1 MWRPRAVR
9 DRRANLVPPSVGSS
23 SQRVSRRSRNGQRS
37 AEIRREPKETR
48 CSAALDTNQRRVT
61 CSWRRSPSL
70 STIVVGLS
78 ATAAASASVE
88 HRGTDNDHNVHGPK
102 PTIVLVHGGW
112 ADASSWDAVAQRLE
126 EDGYTVIAP
135 VNPLRGVQSDS
146 AYLASVL
153 ATISGPIVLVGHSYG
168 GVLITNAAAGNP
180 NVKALVVHRGV
191 RPRPGRDRRSDL
203 GNEPRQ
209 PGRAPNLTSRPS
221 PGGVDVYIS
230 PSAFRGV
237 FCADLPAD
245 TAAVMAATQRPIE
258 AAALGEPSGEPRGRR
273 LRRGIWWRTTITPSR
288 RRRSDSWPSGLA
300 RPPLR
305 SRRRTSP

>member
-1 MWRPRAVR
+1 MF
-9 DRRANLVPPSVGSS
+9 
-23 SQRVSRRSRNGQRS
+23 RSTRH
-37 AEIRREPKETR
+37 EPTAR
-48 CSAALDTNQRRVT
+48 HALLATFALT
-61 CSWRRSPSL
+61 
-70 STIVVGLS
+70 STIVLGLG
-78 ATAAASASVE
+78 ATTAASASVE
-88 HRGTDNDHNVHGPK
+88 HRGTDNDHNAHGPK

-135 VNPLRGVQSDS
+135 ANPLRGVQSDS

-180 NVKALVVHRGV
+180 NVKALAYIAAFAPDQGETVGQILAMN
-191 RPRPGRDRRSDL
+191 PGSQAA
-203 GNEPRQ
+203 P
-209 PGRAPNLTSRPS
+209 PNLTSRPS

-237 FCADLPAD
+237 FCADVPAD

-258 AAALGEPSGEPRGRR
+258 AAALGEPSGEPAWKTIPSWYLVASNDQALPPATERFMAKRAGA
-273 LRRGIWWRTTITPSR
+273 TTVEIPSSHVAMISHPDVVTDLILEAVR
-288 RRRSDSWPSGLA
+288 ATG
-300 RPPLR
+300 
-305 SRRRTSP
+305 

>member
-1 MWRPRAVR
+1 MRCGDLAQSAIVEPISRGRRWAHRA
-9 DRRANLVPPSVGSS
+9 
-23 SQRVSRRSRNGQRS
+23 S
-37 AEIRREPKETR
+37 ACPGAPGTGNEARQILREPKETR
-48 CSAALDTNQRRVT
+48 CSAALDTNRRRVT
-61 CSWRRSPSL
+61 AL
-70 STIVVGLS
+70 LATLALTSTIVVGLS

-88 HRGTDNDHNVHGPK
+88 HRGTDNDHNAHGPK

-135 VNPLRGVQSDS
+135 ANPLRGVQSDS

-209 PGRAPNLTSRPS
+209 PGRATQP
-221 PGGVDVYIS
+221 DV
-230 PSAFRGV
+230 PT
-237 FCADLPAD
+237 L
-245 TAAVMAATQRPIE
+245 
-258 AAALGEPSGEPRGRR
+258 
-273 LRRGIWWRTTITPSR
+273 SR
-288 RRRSDSWPSGLA
+288 RR
-300 RPPLR
+300 
-305 SRRRTSP
+305 